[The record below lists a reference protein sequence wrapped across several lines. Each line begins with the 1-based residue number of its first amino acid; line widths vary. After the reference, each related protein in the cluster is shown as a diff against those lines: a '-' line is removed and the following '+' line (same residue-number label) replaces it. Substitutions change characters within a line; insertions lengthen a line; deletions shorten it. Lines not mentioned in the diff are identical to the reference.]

1 MGGFAYSLNVALTLV
16 GSFVAVY
23 AFGELHEPSEDT
35 ENPLDS
41 GTLYQVVGALSTVA
55 VFSAASGMLSMKPK
69 YRVTFFSHETGYRY
83 TQSAFVD
90 NEGDDFIRS
99 VTYACQLRH
108 WKSIVPQVQ
117 TWTRESWATWEET
130 KPEWWTEA
138 LKRSIPAEFLPLNVA
153 KGAQRP
159 STLGDV
165 TRASMKKFARRV
177 SMKKE
182 EASVQVWAE
191 EL

>member
-1 MGGFAYSLNVALTLV
+1 
-16 GSFVAVY
+16 
-23 AFGELHEPSEDT
+23 
-35 ENPLDS
+35 
-41 GTLYQVVGALSTVA
+41 
-55 VFSAASGMLSMKPK
+55 MKCK
-69 YRVTFFSHETGYRY
+69 YRATFFSANTGYQLS
-83 TQSAFVD
+83 QSLFLD
-90 NEGDDFIRS
+90 YEGDDLIRLEIFD
-99 VTYACQLRH
+99 AQPRH
-108 WKSIVPQVQ
+108 WKSIAPQVQ

-165 TRASMKKFARRV
+165 QRASTKKFARRV